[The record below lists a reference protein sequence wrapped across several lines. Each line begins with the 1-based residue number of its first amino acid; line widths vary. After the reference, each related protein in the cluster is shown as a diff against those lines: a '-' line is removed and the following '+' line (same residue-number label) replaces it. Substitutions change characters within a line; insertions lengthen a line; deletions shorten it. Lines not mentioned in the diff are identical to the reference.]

1 MSREFTKR
9 EHVIPQ
15 SFGRFAPDN
24 LILHCVCDECN
35 EFFGK
40 YHDSYLARD
49 SFEGLQRS
57 EYGLKDVKSMVSDFI
72 GNRLVMRL
80 ADNCE
85 YIGLLLGVK
94 VEEGKLAYAPIP
106 QVGFAKA
113 QQVGWKFM
121 AEPELYEARSLP
133 DGISL
138 QKGILLIPDL
148 DVPRLI
154 RLLWRKGISFKEKNE
169 VFPQPSNSG
178 QIEIEGEY
186 VVDRVIQRAVSK
198 IALNYLAKIA
208 GSDFVLS
215 ENFDSIRK
223 FVRYGTLPD
232 YKFFRVS
239 QDPILREDSKIMRQT
254 TGHLIVSE
262 WSGSQNE
269 IKVHFS
275 LFNILTHEVVLTP
288 NYSGMWR
295 DIRTGH
301 HFDITNRRISK
312 LHNAI
317 FVRPVRKILGR
328 LV

>member
-1 MSREFTKR
+1 M
-9 EHVIPQ
+9 
-15 SFGRFAPDN
+15 
-24 LILHCVCDECN
+24 
-35 EFFGK
+35 
-40 YHDSYLARD
+40 
-49 SFEGLQRS
+49 
-57 EYGLKDVKSMVSDFI
+57 
-72 GNRLVMRL
+72 
-80 ADNCE
+80 
-85 YIGLLLGVK
+85 
-94 VEEGKLAYAPIP
+94 
-106 QVGFAKA
+106 
-113 QQVGWKFM
+113 
-121 AEPELYEARSLP
+121 
-133 DGISL
+133 
-138 QKGILLIPDL
+138 

-215 ENFDSIRK
+215 ENSDSIRK
-223 FVRYGTLPD
+223 FVRYGTPPD
-232 YKFFRVS
+232 YKFSRVS
-239 QDPILREDSKIMRQT
+239 QDPILREDSKILRQT

-317 FVRPVRKILGR
+317 FVRSIRKIPGR